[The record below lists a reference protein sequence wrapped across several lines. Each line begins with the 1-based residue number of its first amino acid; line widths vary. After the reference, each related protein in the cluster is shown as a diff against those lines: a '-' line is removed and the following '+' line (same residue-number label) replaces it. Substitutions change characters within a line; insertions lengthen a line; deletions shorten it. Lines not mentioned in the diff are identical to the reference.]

1 MSHFAERTVVSNF
14 FVLSFYRKGKRK
26 KSEQEAN
33 MEIQVNGKKME
44 LEQAVT
50 LEELVTML
58 KHDKRQIAAEVNLE
72 IIEKD
77 KYIFRS
83 QIIKRS
89 FAVTR
94 IYKCQIAELRVEFG
108 ICQHL

>member
-1 MSHFAERTVVSNF
+1 
-14 FVLSFYRKGKRK
+14 
-26 KSEQEAN
+26 

-58 KHDKRQIAAEVNLE
+58 KHDKRQIAAVNLE

-77 KYIFRS
+77 KYTEVMLKEGDVVEIV
-83 QIIKRS
+83 S
-89 FAVTR
+89 FMGGGS
-94 IYKCQIAELRVEFG
+94 L
-108 ICQHL
+108 

>member
-1 MSHFAERTVVSNF
+1 M
-14 FVLSFYRKGKRK
+14 LSFYRKGKRK

-50 LEELVTML
+50 LEELVTIL

-77 KYIFRS
+77 KYTEVMLKEGDVVEIV
-83 QIIKRS
+83 S
-89 FAVTR
+89 FMGGGS
-94 IYKCQIAELRVEFG
+94 L
-108 ICQHL
+108 

>member
-1 MSHFAERTVVSNF
+1 
-14 FVLSFYRKGKRK
+14 
-26 KSEQEAN
+26 

-77 KYIFRS
+77 KYTEVMGGVS
-83 QIIKRS
+83 
-89 FAVTR
+89 
-94 IYKCQIAELRVEFG
+94 L
-108 ICQHL
+108 

>member
-1 MSHFAERTVVSNF
+1 
-14 FVLSFYRKGKRK
+14 
-26 KSEQEAN
+26 

-77 KYIFRS
+77 KYTEVMLKEGDVVVLTVGVPLGRS
-83 QIIKRS
+83 GNTNLLK
-89 FAVTR
+89 ATVVGE
-94 IYKCQIAELRVEFG
+94 Y
-108 ICQHL
+108 